1 MADYFI
7 NTISYVKNCENKAKP
22 LMHCNGKCQMMKKL
36 AQQEN
41 NDKQNP
47 ERRQENKN
55 EITLFSKSF
64 FTTISF
70 TENKL
75 SAIKYPCFGCS
86 KETKMPHSVFHPP
99 TV

>member
-1 MADYFI
+1 
-7 NTISYVKNCENKAKP
+7 
-22 LMHCNGKCQMMKKL
+22 MHCNGKCQMIKKL

-41 NDKQNP
+41 NDRQNP

-64 FTTISF
+64 FTTITFS
-70 TENKL
+70 ENKL
-75 SAIKYPCFGCS
+75 SAIKYPCVQCS
-86 KETKMPHSVFHPP
+86 KEIKMPHSVFHPP